1 MESKR
6 PFFILSGEQSGDIH
20 GALLMKAMKNVN
32 PQCSFIGIGGHA
44 MEAEGLTSLFPLEKM
59 SVMGFVEVLKH
70 LSFLK
75 NVKREVL
82 TQIKQ
87 QNPQRIILIDYP
99 GFNLR
104 LAEKVKK
111 QFNIPITYY
120 ISPQIWA
127 WKENRIEKIR
137 QFVDQMLVIFP
148 FEKQWYK
155 DRGITVD
162 WVGHPYVEEWDKKD
176 KSALKEKLGLDKD
189 KLLLTLFPGS
199 RKQELTSHLDLC
211 IKSATKIV
219 DNNNDVQ
226 VALGLSKNLDVN
238 NFHIPKFIHI
248 EKEHPQLALEAAD
261 VAIVASG
268 TSTLEATIY
277 GTPLVVIY
285 KMNPISWYLSKKMV
299 KSSYAAMPN
308 IIANRKI
315 VPELL
320 QEHATVAHVVE
331 QVERIMRPCL
341 ARDNMLS
348 NLTDVRISLGDG
360 MASTHAAKLILGAS

>member
-1 MESKR
+1 MEDKR
-6 PFFILSGEQSGDIH
+6 PFFILSGERSGDIH
-20 GALLMKAMKNVN
+20 GALLMKAMKKEN
-32 PQCSFIGIGGHA
+32 PHCSFIGIGGDA

-59 SVMGFVEVLKH
+59 SIMGFVEVLKH
-70 LSFLK
+70 LSFFK
-75 NVKREVL
+75 NVEREVL
-82 TQIKQ
+82 TQIKE

-127 WKENRIEKIR
+127 WKEKRIEKIR
-137 QFVDQMLVIFP
+137 QFVNQMLVIFP
-148 FEKQWYK
+148 FEKQWYE
-155 DRGITVD
+155 DRGVNVE
-162 WVGHPYVEEWDKKD
+162 WVGHPYVEEWEKKD
-176 KSALKEKLGLDKD
+176 KSTLKETLGLDKD

-199 RKQELTSHLDLC
+199 RKQELSSHLDLC
-211 IKSATKIV
+211 IKSATQIIE
-219 DNNNDVQ
+219 NNNDVQ
-226 VALGLSKNLDVN
+226 VALGLSKNLNLDG
-238 NFHIPKFIHI
+238 FHIPNFVHV
-248 EKEHPQLALEAAD
+248 EREHPRRVLEAAD

-299 KSSYAAMPN
+299 TTSYAAMPN
-308 IIANRKI
+308 IIANRRI

-320 QEHATVAHVVE
+320 QKQAKVAHVVE
-331 QVERIMRPCL
+331 QVERIMRPSL
-341 ARDNMLS
+341 ARDNMLN
-348 NLTDVRISLGDG
+348 NLTDVRVSLGDG